1 MTFVVPLLALLGVL
15 DRAEPGDGDTVSSST
30 ATATPS
36 TPNAPRVKRD
46 PEADNAAVDDIWRA
60 FTTAAGENIG
70 DTLRCSIPWTQY
82 GSSFTGTTMTVSTND
97 TFACWATDS
106 VSVSV
111 SVSVL
116 GATTTVG
123 DATAATI

>member
-1 MTFVVPLLALLGVL
+1 MAFVVPLLAPLGVL
-15 DRAEPGDGDTVSSST
+15 GRAEAGDGDTVRSST

-70 DTLRCSIPWTQY
+70 GTLRCSIPWTQY
-82 GSSFTGTTMTVSTND
+82 GSSFTGTTMMVFTND
-97 TFACWATDS
+97 TFACWATGS
-106 VSVSV
+106 VSVQR
-111 SVSVL
+111 
-116 GATTTVG
+116 ATTTVG